1 VHANVPLT
9 VLYVPAGHKLHAPP
23 LGPVYPALQAQL
35 VAAGAPLG
43 ECEFAGQGP
52 HVLSAVW
59 PTAAEYFPAP
69 QLMQARTPAAAE
81 YFPASQSAQG

>member
-1 VHANVPLT
+1 
-9 VLYVPAGHKLHAPP
+9 
-23 LGPVYPALQAQL
+23 LQAQL

-43 ECEFAGQGP
+43 ECESAGQGP

-69 QLMQARTPAAAE
+69 QAVQARTPHAAE
-81 YFPASQSAQG
+81 YFPASQSAQA